1 MEFFPGKNTG
11 VGCHALLQ
19 GGLPDPGFELVSP
32 VAPASAGGFFS
43 TALPGKSQSDMVL
56 QI

>member
-1 MEFFPGKNTG
+1 MEFFPGRNTG

-32 VAPASAGGFFS
+32 VAPASTGRIFS
-43 TALPGKSQSDMVL
+43 TARPGKSQSDMVL
-56 QI
+56 QV